1 VSEYESEPV
10 PGLPEVLP
18 QDETLL
24 WQGSPKGWSVAR
36 HGLFAA
42 SVAGYFAL
50 LSAAVVIAALMD
62 GVAPLEALGRSSH
75 MVVIGAAAVLI
86 VAYIGHLIE
95 RTTLY
100 TLTSRRVVMRVGIAL
115 PLTLNIPFTKIAS
128 ASVKTYAD
136 GTSDIAL
143 LPAETLPVTFFH
155 IWPHVRGFRM
165 RHPEPTLRAIAG
177 GEKVAGMLVNA
188 MLAAGVKGETR
199 PLAATMTGPVSDGHA
214 APIGAVAA

>member
-24 WQGSPKGWSVAR
+24 WQGSPKGWSAAR
-36 HGLFAA
+36 HMLFAGT
-42 SVAGYFAL
+42 VAAYFAL
-50 LSAAVVIAALMD
+50 LAAAVVISALMD
-62 GVAPLEALGRSSH
+62 GVAPLEAIGRSSH
-75 MVVIGAAAVLI
+75 MVVIGAAAVLL

-100 TLTSRRVVMRVGIAL
+100 TITSRRVVMRAGIAL

-128 ASVKTYAD
+128 ASVKSYAD

-143 LPAETLPVTFFH
+143 LPAEALPVTFFH

-165 RHPEPTLRAIAG
+165 RHPEPTLRSLAG

-188 MLAAGVKGETR
+188 MLAAGVKGEAK
-199 PLAATMTGPVSDGHA
+199 PLAATAAGTVSGAHS